1 MSTPRSRISV
11 LVLISLFAI
20 AASFFTPRIPQPL
33 SYHSFADQRGFL
45 GLHNALNVLSNLPFL
60 LVGFLGL
67 NSLRAKSARNSEITF
82 IAPQEQWS
90 YIIFF
95 LGVFLTGFG
104 SAWYHDA
111 PSNSTLLW
119 DRLPMTLAFLSLLS
133 ATISE
138 RINVTAGVRFLFP
151 LISFGIASV
160 FYWQWTELQGRGDLR
175 PYLFAQFFPLLIIP
189 LMLLLF
195 SSRYTRSFD
204 LLPVFANYV
213 LAKVFEFFDKPIYA
227 FSGFVSGHTL
237 KHLAAAFATYLIYR
251 MLRTRS
257 PISHANATSSA

>member
-1 MSTPRSRISV
+1 MSTPRSRIFIV
-11 LVLISLFAI
+11 LLITFFAI
-20 AASFFTPRIPQPL
+20 AALFFTPRIPQPL
-33 SYHSFADQRGFL
+33 SYHSFADERNFL
-45 GLHNALNVLSNLPFL
+45 GLHNALNVFSNLPFL
-60 LVGFLGL
+60 LVGFWGL
-67 NSLRAKSARNSEITF
+67 NSLRAKPARNPEITF

-95 LGVFLTGFG
+95 LGVLLTGFG
-104 SAWYHDA
+104 SAWYHYA
-111 PSNSTLLW
+111 PSNGTLLW

-138 RINVTAGVRFLFP
+138 RINVTSGVRLLFP

-189 LMLLLF
+189 VTLLLF
-195 SSRYTRSFD
+195 PPRYTRTLD
-204 LLPVFANYV
+204 LLPVFAAYA
-213 LAKVFEFFDKPIYA
+213 LAKALEFFDKPIYA
-227 FSGFVSGHTL
+227 LSGFVSGHTL

-257 PISHANATSSA
+257 PISHPNAASSA